1 MQLAFSMADDL
12 FALLERAGEALDYR
26 EAWPHLFPATTCSPP
41 LMHALLDDL
50 ARNDERFGWESDVLI
65 GLALWRAQQRDLA
78 AVAFTV
84 VDLETTG
91 ATPGFAK
98 ITEIGAVRL
107 EHGRQ
112 VGTFSQLVNPQQ
124 TISATIT
131 QITGITNAMVRDQPP
146 IAEVLPRFVEF
157 AANSVLVAHNARF
170 DLGFLDYE
178 LGLLMRCTFPR
189 PALDTLRLARKLCPG
204 QRCSLSALA
213 ERFETTVKP
222 AHRALADALAT
233 AELLQ
238 VFLAQLEE
246 QGMTT
251 LEQVARFCEP
261 GSRRN
266 YHKITLTEELPT
278 TPGVYIMRDEKGE
291 ALYIGKTENLRR
303 RTRDHF
309 LQRQAHGARQALELL
324 DHFEVIECG
333 SEFAAL
339 LLEGRLLARYRPQ
352 YNQHGTKMGSYH
364 YVKLTTDEYPRVYAT
379 PNVRVGS
386 GLYAGPFRKVS
397 LAKKFADCLNA
408 THPLRTCASAIISD
422 GGEGA
427 RAATGGD
434 GRQGGGTTTAG
445 SVPGTEQH
453 ASRSRH
459 ASNQGCS
466 RADIGACLAPCRQP
480 TNGKYAAAVTQVR
493 RVLEGDASD
502 LDVRLQAR
510 QSELVKMLAFEQ
522 AGKLQEQRETVVEAM
537 RRLDRLRTA
546 LTGYAVLAYP
556 ARRAGR
562 ITLFCVAAGTVV
574 EEIDTDPTGHTREEL
589 NAALAAVY
597 AAATP
602 SLPLA
607 AGIIDELL
615 LVHGWLVHHRADVHT
630 LILPPTRPPLSE
642 FAGLVSELTRR
653 LPLCMPGELQQ
664 SAAARHL
671 RGESSI

>member
-1 MQLAFSMADDL
+1 MSLVQLAFSMADDL

-26 EAWPHLFPATTCSPP
+26 EAWPHLFPTTTCAPP

-50 ARNDERFGWESDVLI
+50 VRNDERFGWESDVLI
-65 GLALWRAQQRDLA
+65 GLTLWRTQRRDLA
-78 AVAFTV
+78 AVAFTI

-112 VGTFSQLVNPQQ
+112 VGTFSQLVNPRQ

-146 IAEVLPRFVEF
+146 ISEVLPRFVEF
-157 AANSVLVAHNARF
+157 AADSVLVAHNARF

-178 LGLLMRCTFPR
+178 LSLLMSCTFPR

-238 VFLAQLEE
+238 IFLAQLEE
-246 QGMTT
+246 QGMTS

-261 GSRRN
+261 GARRN
-266 YHKITLTEELPT
+266 YHKITLTEKLPT
-278 TPGVYIMRDEKGE
+278 TPGVYIMRDEKDE
-291 ALYIGKTENLRR
+291 ALYIGKAENLRR

-364 YVKLTTDEYPRVYAT
+364 YVKLTADDYPRVYAT

-386 GLYAGPFRKVS
+386 GLYAGPFRKAS

-408 THPLRTCASAIISD
+408 THPLRTCSGTIVS
-422 GGEGA
+422 GGEGTST
-427 RAATGGD
+427 AASA
-434 GRQGGGTTTAG
+434 QSCA
-445 SVPGTEQH
+445 
-453 ASRSRH
+453 
-459 ASNQGCS
+459 

-480 TNGKYAAAVTQVR
+480 ANGEYVAVVAQVR
-493 RVLEGDASD
+493 RVLEGDAAD

-522 AGKLQEQRETVVEAM
+522 ASKLQEQRETVAEAM
-537 RRLDRLRTA
+537 RRLGRLRAA
-546 LTGYAVLAYP
+546 LASYAVLAYP
-556 ARRAGR
+556 ARRTGWV
-562 ITLFCVAAGTVV
+562 TLFCVAAGTMVD
-574 EEIDTDPTGHTREEL
+574 EIDIDPAGCTRDDL
-589 NAALAAVY
+589 AAALTAVY

-602 SLPLA
+602 TAPLA
-607 AGIIDELL
+607 AGMLDELL
-615 LVHGWLVHHRADVHT
+615 LVHGWLAHHRADVHVLT
-630 LILPPTRPPLSE
+630 LPHRRPPLSE
-642 FAGLVSELTRR
+642 FDGLVSELAQR
-653 LPLCMPGELQQ
+653 LALCTSGEPPT
-664 SAAARHL
+664 
-671 RGESSI
+671 